1 MYVSILKKIE
11 KVKILKPPV
20 WFKLMTLRFVE
31 KPLTHF
37 ASLLDD
43 GCGKETIDK
52 ITLNF
57 FLFNSIN
64 STSQNKG
71 VPYYL

>member
-1 MYVSILKKIE
+1 
-11 KVKILKPPV
+11 
-20 WFKLMTLRFVE
+20 MTLRFVE

-71 VPYYL
+71 VPYNL